1 MKIQKIA
8 KKYMTSLR
16 AIQIIEEQEQI
27 QNIEI
32 VYILKSR
39 YGIDT
44 STSKLGQLLK
54 PFVSAGQIEKVKT
67 RQGSFYSPI
76 IE

>member
-1 MKIQKIA
+1 MRIQKVA
-8 KKYMTSLR
+8 RKYMTSLR
-16 AIQIIEEQEQI
+16 AIQIIEEQERI

-32 VYILKSR
+32 VFILKTR
-39 YGIDT
+39 YGIAT
-44 STSKLGQLLK
+44 SPSKLGQLLK
-54 PFVSAGQIEKVKT
+54 PFVLAGQLEKQKT